1 MSDIIEELKQ
11 KRKVV
16 EQLRQDKSRQDG
28 QFEQLSKQLKEECN
42 VDGIAEAEIVIHKL
56 IQECAD
62 ENAILKEL
70 DVEMAEIIR
79 KATPGTE
86 D

>member
-1 MSDIIEELKQ
+1 MSDVVESLKQ

-16 EQLRQDKSRQDG
+16 DQLRQDKSRQDG
-28 QFEQLSKQLKEECN
+28 QFEQLLKQIKEECN
-42 VDGIAEAEIVIHKL
+42 VDGITEAEIVIHKL

-70 DVEMAEIIR
+70 DAELAEIIR